1 MSTENL
7 SMEEHPD
14 ITALRARY
22 DRASETRIAK
32 AVDGLTLMAGLYVA
46 MSPWIV
52 GFNTTPTLLVNDLIT
67 GLAVAMLAL
76 GFASAFGRTHG
87 MTWTMPLL
95 GVWVIITPWVVS
107 GITTSTGIVLS
118 NVISGAVV
126 VLLGL
131 AALGVSMM
139 RRGISLSVSMPT
151 VE

>member
-1 MSTENL
+1 MSADKL
-7 SMEEHPD
+7 SPIEDHPD
-14 ITALRARY
+14 ITALRDRY
-22 DRASETRIAK
+22 ERASQTRPAQ

-52 GFNTTPTLLVNDLIT
+52 GFDGISTLMINDLIT
-67 GLAVAMLAL
+67 GLAVTLLAL

-87 MTWTMPLL
+87 VAWVTPLL

-107 GITTSTGIVLS
+107 GISTTTGIILS

-131 AALGVSMM
+131 GAMGIMMM
-139 RRGISLSVSMPT
+139 RRSARS
-151 VE
+151 